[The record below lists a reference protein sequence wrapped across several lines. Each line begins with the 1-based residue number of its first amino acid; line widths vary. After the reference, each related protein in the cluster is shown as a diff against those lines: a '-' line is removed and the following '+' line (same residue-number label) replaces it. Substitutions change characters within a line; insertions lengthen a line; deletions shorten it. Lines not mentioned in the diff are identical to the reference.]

1 MTDQFVSERFC
12 RLPAAQTGARPL
24 AGFETAGFSLR
35 MTGLSG
41 RFWSFGALT
50 SAGTITPKTDTIG
63 RREKMKKGQFVCSA
77 LVAAF
82 IGMLFFVIPGGVQAA
97 DPIKLNYSIFFP
109 APHKNTVLATE
120 WAQEIE
126 KRTNGAVKITMFAG
140 GTLTPADKCYDGV
153 VKGISDIGF
162 SVLAYTRGKF
172 PLTEVSDLPLGI
184 KSGAV
189 ATKTIN
195 EYYKKFKPNEFDEVK
210 VMYLHGHGPGI
221 LHTKKPV
228 NTLDDVKGMK
238 IRCTGMAA
246 KIVTALGGVPV
257 AMPMGETYD
266 ALSRGVVDGS
276 MAPQES
282 LQGWKWGEVV
292 KYTIENFGSSYST
305 GFFVVMNKD
314 KWKSLPPDV
323 QKVIETVNVEWIE
336 KTGKVWDEIDKEG
349 REFTLSRD
357 NQIIA
362 LSKEEDEK
370 WAKQVRPILDEYVAN
385 MKAKNLPGEEALKFY
400 LEELKKLQ

>member
-1 MTDQFVSERFC
+1 MRKGKWICLVLS
-12 RLPAAQTGARPL
+12 AMI
-24 AGFETAGFSLR
+24 AGVFFFNSP
-35 MTGLSG
+35 
-41 RFWSFGALT
+41 
-50 SAGTITPKTDTIG
+50 GT
-63 RREKMKKGQFVCSA
+63 
-77 LVAAF
+77 
-82 IGMLFFVIPGGVQAA
+82 VQAA

-126 KRTNGAVKITMFAG
+126 KRTNGAVKITMFPG

-189 ATKTIN
+189 ATRAIN
-195 EYYKKFKPNEFDEVK
+195 EYYKKFKPSEFDEVK

-228 NTLDDVKGMK
+228 NTLDDLKGMK

-314 KWKSLPPDV
+314 KWNSLPPDV
-323 QKVIETVNVEWIE
+323 QKVIEAVNVEWIE

-349 REFTLSRD
+349 REFTLARG

-370 WAKQVRPILDEYVAN
+370 WAKQVRSILDEYVAS
-385 MKAKNLPGEEALKFY
+385 MKAKNLPGDEVLKFY
-400 LEELKKLQ
+400 LGEVKKLQ